1 MRHIMT
7 NTTFDL
13 CCDGLQEI
21 RDVERLEA
29 ALTENKIVYCSS
41 VGNASMS
48 TSDSGS
54 SMSQDDID
62 PPQTYID
69 ITNSTLN

>member
-1 MRHIMT
+1 MIQETRKTTTIHKNVNEMRHIMT

-41 VGNASMS
+41 VRNASMS
-48 TSDSGS
+48 TSDSDS
-54 SMSQDDID
+54 SMS
-62 PPQTYID
+62 
-69 ITNSTLN
+69 